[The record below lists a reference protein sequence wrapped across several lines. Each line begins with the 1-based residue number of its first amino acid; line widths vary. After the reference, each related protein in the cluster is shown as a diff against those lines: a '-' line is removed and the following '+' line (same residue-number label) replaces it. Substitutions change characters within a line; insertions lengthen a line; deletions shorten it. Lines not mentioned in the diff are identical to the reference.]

1 MNTKILKITTVAVV
15 ALLVLGALGLG
26 VAYAQTTN
34 PDNPFNPRGMMGGY
48 FSRQGDSGWMTD
60 MHNKMHASGG
70 MHNSMWDSLANA
82 FGLTTDELYAELDG
96 GKSLAELADERGLE
110 RAALV
115 VELENAHQAGLNQAV
130 TDGILTQEQADTM
143 LSQMTGQYEWMLE
156 NMGTGAGFGMMA
168 GHGGMMGR
176 YLGQQGGSGL
186 FASGGCH
193 GNFSGQVQS
202 APQNTP

>member
-34 PDNPFNPRGMMGGY
+34 PDNPFTPRGMMGGY
-48 FSRQGDSGWMTD
+48 LSRQGDSGWMTD
-60 MHNKMHASGG
+60 MHIWMHASGG

-82 FGLTTDELYAELDG
+82 YGLTTDELYAELDG

-110 RAALV
+110 RTALV
-115 VELENAHQAGLNQAV
+115 AELENAHQAGLNQAV
-130 TDGILTQEQADTM
+130 SDGILTQEQADAM
-143 LSQMTGQYEWMLE
+143 FSQMDGRYEWMLD
-156 NMGTGAGFGMMA
+156 NMGSGAGFGMM
-168 GHGGMMGR
+168 GGYGGMMGR
-176 YLGQQGGSGL
+176 HLGQQGGSGL

>member
-1 MNTKILKITTVAVV
+1 MNTPIIKIATITAV

-26 VAYAQTTN
+26 VAYAQTST
-34 PDNPFNPRGMMGGY
+34 PDNPFIPRGMMGRF
-48 FSRQGDSGWMTD
+48 FSRQDDSGRMTAMHSWM
-60 MHNKMHASGG
+60 ASTGG
-70 MHNSMWDSLANA
+70 MHTFIWEGLANT
-82 FGLTTDELYAELDG
+82 FGLTTDELNAELDS
-96 GKSLAELADERGLE
+96 GKTLVELADEKGLE
-110 RAALV
+110 RSALV
-115 VELENAHQAGLNQAV
+115 AELENAHQAGLNQAV
-130 TDGILTQEQADTM
+130 TDGILTQEQADAM

-176 YLGQQGGSGL
+176 YLGQQGGNGR

-193 GNFSGQVQS
+193 GSFSGQFQS